1 MTMTHEELLSALN
14 WRYATKRFDPSR
26 KLAKEHWTV
35 LEEVLRLAPSAY
47 GVQPWKFI
55 VVEDPDLRK
64 TLREASW
71 NQPQITEASHMVVF
85 CHKRTISQED
95 VGTYIRQI
103 SATRG
108 VPEES
113 LKDYRA
119 MIAGD
124 LVEGPR
130 AKVIEAWTQRQ
141 TYIALGF
148 LLEAAALL
156 KIDACPME
164 GFDPKAYDRI
174 LGLEGSGWA
183 SVAVVTLGYRSPED
197 KYQTLK
203 KVRYDKS
210 VVIARRK

>member
-1 MTMTHEELLSALN
+1 MTREELLNALN
-14 WRYATKRFDPSR
+14 WRYATKRFDPSK
-26 KLAKEHWTV
+26 KLSQENWAA
-35 LEEVLRLAPSAY
+35 LEETLRLAPSAY
-47 GVQPWKFI
+47 GLQPWKFI
-55 VVEDPDLRK
+55 VVENPKLRK

-85 CHKRTISQED
+85 CHKRTISKED
-95 VGTYIRQI
+95 VGLFIRQV

-113 LKDYRA
+113 MKEYRA
-119 MIAGD
+119 MMVGD
-124 LVEGPR
+124 LVDGPR
-130 AKVIEAWTQRQ
+130 AKIIEAWTQRQ
-141 TYIALGF
+141 TYIAVGF

-156 KIDACPME
+156 KVDACPME

-174 LGLEGSGWA
+174 LGLEGSPWA

-197 KYQTLK
+197 PYQNLK

-210 VVIARRK
+210 TVIDPRK